1 MIIGAGAVSNLILGA
16 GEVSKAYLG
25 SADAWQSEVPTQLG
39 TAYDFSM
46 LSGSTTTLAAGTSA
60 NWKTGGPTVPTGAAI
75 GSEQHYGNATAT
87 QANADVV
94 TAYNYYKALPASG
107 SAYVIGSTTPV
118 AALPVAFS
126 GHRFEAGVFSI
137 AGATTAAGEIQ
148 FDAQGDA
155 NAQFVLQLGAAFAP
169 SGATFIT
176 LLNGAKASNIY
187 FVVTGAVAIAAG
199 AQFKGTVIAGTTV
212 GLATLTTHEGR
223 LFSGTTMTLDAGAS
237 IVTA

>member
-1 MIIGAGAVSNLILGA
+1 MSIGTGAVSNLMLGA

-25 SADAWQSEVPTQLG
+25 ADIAWQAEVPTQLG

-46 LSGSTTTLAAGTSA
+46 LAGSTTTLAAGTST
-60 NWKTGGPTVPTGAAI
+60 NWKTGGPTIPTGVAI

-94 TAYNYYKALPASG
+94 TAYNHYKALPTSG

-118 AALPVAFS
+118 ATIPVAFS
-126 GHRFEAGVFSI
+126 GHRFEAGVFNI

-148 FDAQGDA
+148 LDGQGDA
-155 NAQFVLQLGAAFAP
+155 NAEFIFQLGAAFAP

-176 LLNGAKASNIY
+176 LLNGARSRNVY
-187 FVVTGAVAIAAG
+187 FVATGAVAIGAG
-199 AQFKGTVIAGTTV
+199 AQLKGTVFAGTTM
-212 GLATLTTHEGR
+212 GLATLTSHEGR
-223 LFSGTTMTLDAGAS
+223 LFSGSTMTLATGAS
-237 IVTA
+237 ITAS